1 MLVGLRREL
10 AIRMADT
17 SRNVRDMARGR
28 NFGEPDGFDDT
39 PSEMDTRPWSEPPPV
54 PPYA

>member
-28 NFGEPDGFDDT
+28 NFGEPGGFDDA